1 MDEAPGG
8 REQREF
14 TVDARSSPSNDEK
27 GWACALQKLT
37 FRTGPIVQTGE
48 TAKRSKKKRPSE
60 AFAQAFLLHVKL
72 SADGSEA
79 SEDKG
84 RLPGPS
90 QSFRLSLRITFF
102 EFSVDAACRW
112 EGGAHL
118 VRAATPL

>member
-37 FRTGPIVQTGE
+37 FRTGQIVQTGE

-60 AFAQAFLLHVKL
+60 AFAQAFFAPRQTQRQTPMSSRTKSGIDNTQLT
-72 SADGSEA
+72 
-79 SEDKG
+79 
-84 RLPGPS
+84 
-90 QSFRLSLRITFF
+90 QT
-102 EFSVDAACRW
+102 
-112 EGGAHL
+112 
-118 VRAATPL
+118 AT

>member
-1 MDEAPGG
+1 MKNFLNADY
-8 REQREF
+8 
-14 TVDARSSPSNDEK
+14 
-27 GWACALQKLT
+27 
-37 FRTGPIVQTGE
+37 FR
-48 TAKRSKKKRPSE
+48 
-60 AFAQAFLLHVKL
+60 L
-72 SADGSEA
+72 ADGSEA

-118 VRAATPL
+118 VRQ